1 MPPNWSVSFREKP
14 QSLSLTQAPTSSL
27 PSPTTH
33 SPSPSSPT
41 GLFALLGHTKLRA
54 FFAHAGS
61 SPSFLF
67 PQIIRMA
74 LSNCLTSFN
83 LCLNPNISEM
93 LSLTPCLNTGLH
105 PSASSPI
112 HINQHHLTYVSFW
125 LSPLKWKFH
134 EVRDCLC

>member
-54 FFAHAGS
+54 FFAHARS

-74 LSNCLTSFN
+74 
-83 LCLNPNISEM
+83 
-93 LSLTPCLNTGLH
+93 SLPTIF
-105 PSASSPI
+105 A
-112 HINQHHLTYVSFW
+112 HLLLVALKPFREGKAGNREGGHFSVGVW
-125 LSPLKWKFH
+125 LSFCFKYLWFSKYTDKGIGLILMLI
-134 EVRDCLC
+134 V